1 MKARLLKSSQQH
13 EFVPAEWTG
22 SNESGYQPL
31 GDMVLIA
38 PDSAAEKTSGGV
50 LLTADTTDKMTM
62 AAESGVVIALGS
74 DAFLWNADRTRKWEG
89 LKPSPG
95 DRIYMQRYSGQ
106 LVLGRDG
113 KIYRLC
119 EQNCIGAIEIREA
132 APYVV
137 TQQYDPDVEFKVS
150 AK

>member
-1 MKARLLKSSQQH
+1 MALAPRSERAPVAPATPTRLPRCS
-13 EFVPAEWTG
+13 
-22 SNESGYQPL
+22 
-31 GDMVLIA
+31 
-38 PDSAAEKTSGGV
+38 
-50 LLTADTTDKMTM
+50 M
-62 AAESGVVIALGS
+62 AASEMCIRDS
-74 DAFLWNADRTRKWEG
+74 WNADRTRKWEG